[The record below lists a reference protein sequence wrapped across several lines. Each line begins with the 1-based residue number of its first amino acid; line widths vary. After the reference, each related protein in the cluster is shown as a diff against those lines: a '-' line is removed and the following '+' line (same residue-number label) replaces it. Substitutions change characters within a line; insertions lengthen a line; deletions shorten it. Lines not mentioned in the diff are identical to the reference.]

1 MVTWIRYSIGQ
12 VILVS
17 RQERAHGPIEFGQT
31 WTDYMGEI
39 FHILAAIYT
48 EDNEITI
55 DF

>member
-31 WTDYMGEI
+31 WTDYMGERYS
-39 FHILAAIYT
+39 IYWLRYT
-48 EDNEITI
+48 QKIMKLP
-55 DF
+55 